1 MFRRGSLWGAWGY
14 GAVIFV
20 MVVLA
25 LVCLVLAA
33 AIDKLAQLFDFA
45 FCLFSLFFVGK

>member
-14 GAVIFV
+14 GAVILV